1 MRRIALLLAVA
12 VLAACSSGD
21 DTDSGDPAS
30 PYVEALSGVF
40 TSGESGP
47 ELEEDMADCIA
58 TAIVE
63 IASVPALT
71 AADVSPQEL
80 ADSGDLEELGL
91 QIPTDAAATLAADFA
106 ECDLGGAVVDS
117 FVRAFA
123 DESGG
128 DLSDAEVE
136 CVVEATPADD
146 VEAALAATFV
156 SADEGAGAFDAVMA
170 GMASCPDAVT
180 QLLIN
185 GFETANGEDVDLT
198 EAAKACLAEQVEADP
213 AWAASSF
220 STAEVEE
227 GVEAFG
233 THLAEACP
241 ALSA

>member
-1 MRRIALLLAVA
+1 MRRSALLLAVV

-30 PYVEALSGVF
+30 PYVNALSDVF

-47 ELEEDMADCIA
+47 ELNDETADCIA
-58 TAIVE
+58 SAIVE
-63 IASVPALT
+63 LAGVPALT
-71 AADVSPQEL
+71 AADISPDDL

-91 QIPTDAAATLAADFA
+91 QIPTDAATTLAADFA
-106 ECDLGGAVVDS
+106 ECELGGNVVDA

-128 DLSDAEVE
+128 DISDEDVE
-136 CVVEATPADD
+136 CIVEATPADD

-170 GMASCPDAVT
+170 GMASCPDAIT

-185 GFETANGEDVDLT
+185 GFETANGESVDVTD
-198 EAAKACLAEQVEADP
+198 EAKECLAEQVEADP
-213 AWAASSF
+213 AWAAGSF
-220 STAEVEE
+220 STAEPVQGEE
-227 GVEAFG
+227 LFE
-233 THLAEACP
+233 THLAEVCP
-241 ALSA
+241 SLAG